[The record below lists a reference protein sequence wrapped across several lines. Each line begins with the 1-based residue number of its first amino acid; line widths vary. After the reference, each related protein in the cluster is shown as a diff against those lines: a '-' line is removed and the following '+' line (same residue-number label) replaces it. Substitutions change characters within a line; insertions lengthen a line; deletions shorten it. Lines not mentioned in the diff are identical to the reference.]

1 MLFQEALQMLLQR
14 TSRTSN
20 LKWNSATKK
29 KKRVN
34 SLPSVFALK
43 TERMEL
49 RRMGRKDIFGKAHEI
64 T

>member
-20 LKWNSATKK
+20 MKWNSATK

>member
-1 MLFQEALQMLLQR
+1 M
-14 TSRTSN
+14 
-20 LKWNSATKK
+20 KWNSATKK

>member
-20 LKWNSATKK
+20 MKWNSGK